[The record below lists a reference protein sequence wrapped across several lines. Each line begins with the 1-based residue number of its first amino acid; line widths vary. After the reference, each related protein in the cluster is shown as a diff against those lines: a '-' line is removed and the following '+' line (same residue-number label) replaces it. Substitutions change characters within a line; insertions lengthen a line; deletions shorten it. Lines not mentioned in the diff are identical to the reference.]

1 MIRNICF
8 ATIVPI
14 IKETSENV
22 KEVFFYGDIWYNELE
37 KTKGKRIM
45 EEERIINGF
54 CKSANDIR
62 TIFCE
67 YDEEGTLTHMDCA
80 GHFCEL
86 KESCENYKKALARE
100 GSEV

>member
-1 MIRNICF
+1 
-8 ATIVPI
+8 
-14 IKETSENV
+14 
-22 KEVFFYGDIWYNELE
+22 
-37 KTKGKRIM
+37 M

-67 YDEEGTLTHMDCA
+67 YDTEGNLSHMDCT
-80 GHFCEL
+80 GEDCEL